1 MIRLGLFLLRL
12 SRRLFGLRQEEVVLD
27 GTRIVYSDGGAGEP
41 LLLLHGLGASRSTF
55 DMVAAQLVGRYRV
68 LVPDLPGFGESGLAA
83 DGDYGIDAQV
93 AWVERFVE
101 HVGLGKF
108 HLGGNSMGGWIAA
121 AYAAKHPDKVQS
133 LWLLAAAGTGEMLE
147 TEAVK
152 ARQERGA
159 YLLLSRTIAEF
170 DAMLERVFYRAPPLP
185 LALRWAGARLSASKF
200 DLHSKIFDQ
209 LLDRGEDYRLEP
221 HLPRIMA
228 PTLLVWGEHDTIV
241 PLSVMERFAA
251 LVPKAEPLLMPE
263 VGHVPQM
270 EAPKQVAADYLLFR
284 DNLIRH
290 GRA

>member
-12 SRRLFGLRQEEVVLD
+12 SRRLFGLREEVVDLD
-27 GTRIVYSDGGAGEP
+27 GARIVYSDGGTGEP
-41 LLLLHGLGASRSTF
+41 LVLLHGLGASRSTF
-55 DMVAAQLVGRYRV
+55 DMVAAQLVRRYRV
-68 LVPDLPGFGESGLAA
+68 LIPDLPGFGESGLAP

-93 AWVERFVE
+93 EWVERFVR
-101 HVGLGKF
+101 HLGLETF

-121 AYAAKHPDKVQS
+121 AYAAKYPDKVQS

-152 ARQERGA
+152 ARQEEGR

-170 DAMLERVFYRAPPLP
+170 DSVLKRIFYRAPPLP

-209 LLDRGEDYRLEP
+209 LLERGEDYRLEP
-221 HLPRIMA
+221 HLPQITA
-228 PTLLVWGEHDTIV
+228 PTLLVWGEHDTVV

-251 LVPKAEPLLMPE
+251 LVPQAEPVVMKE
-263 VGHVPQM
+263 IGHVPQM
-270 EAPKQVAADYLLFR
+270 EAPKRVAADYLRFR
-284 DNLIRH
+284 DAITPVTP
-290 GRA
+290 A